1 MITPK
6 SGRRTRATW
15 SALFGVVPDHGLH
28 RRPSDVLRVIVGV
41 LVAAFG
47 VVAARNYSSFEQA
60 VHSAFAALPQIF
72 GQIFRIANGGGIVT
86 AVGVV
91 FVVALSSRRIRF
103 IGSLLVTAALAFGSA
118 ALLQTLV
125 NAPGAVEAAQKQLAS
140 YPEYPSIRLVTVA
153 AIFFVAG
160 PELTRPSRRLMM
172 FLLVLVSASSVSV
185 TDGYPAGIIGSLFLG
200 WALAALVHLAFG
212 SPDGAPDPDEVSADL
227 ATIGV
232 DVINLQP
239 SAFQAWGEKAYD
251 SPSDEK
257 HLRVVVIGRDATDG
271 QLLTKVA
278 RFVWFKDSGPTISFS
293 RQQQI
298 EHRAYY
304 LLLAERAGV
313 SAPRV
318 VTTATI
324 GARRDSV
331 LVMESLG
338 GPTLDQLP
346 SSSVTPE
353 LLQAAWKQLS
363 ELHNAGIAHGGIWSA
378 SFRKVSDDSV
388 AFTDLATANAR
399 PDSDELLADRVAL
412 LVASSQLATV
422 DVAVQAAFDSLG
434 PASLAECLTMMQL
447 SSLPR
452 VSRKSADGLKKLCKQ
467 LRDAVSTKTGIDPP
481 KLVEVRRVSPGA
493 IAVAAAT
500 ILGAYLL
507 IGQLAHVDWATIFDD
522 AQWSW
527 VVATAV
533 IAQVPILGMAMAKL
547 GSVEQQLPLRPVI
560 ALVIGTKF
568 TGLVGGGVT
577 TIALVVRF
585 FQKQGL
591 KPAIAVTAGLLNS
604 VASGFTQVLFLGG
617 AIIIGASSF
626 SLKRGGSDGS
636 LSGKLLIGAAVLA
649 LVTAVAFLVPGL
661 RHRLGGYLLPQL
673 RSARQN
679 LSAVLRDP
687 RKGAQLI
694 GGNMISQLFYAVA
707 LWAALHAYGE
717 SLGLVQLIVI
727 NSLASIL
734 GGIAPV
740 PGGIGVIE
748 AGLIGGFTAAG
759 IPDQQAIAATFTARM
774 FTSYLPPVF
783 GWLAIS
789 WMRKRDLV

>member
-1 MITPK
+1 MIIPK

-15 SALFGVVPDHGLH
+15 GALFGVVPDHGLH
-28 RRPSDVLRVIVGV
+28 RRPSDVLRVITGA
-41 LVAAFG
+41 LIAAFG

-60 VHSAFAALPQIF
+60 VHSAFEALPEIF
-72 GQIFRIANGGGIVT
+72 GKIFRIANGGGI
-86 AVGVV
+86 AVAIGVV
-91 FVVALSSRRIRF
+91 FIVALSSRRIRF
-103 IGSLLVTAALAFGSA
+103 IGSLIVTSALALGTT
-118 ALLQTLV
+118 ALLQHLV
-125 NAPGAVEAAQKQLAS
+125 NAPEAVDAARKQLSS
-140 YPEYPSIRLVTVA
+140 YPEYPSARLVAVA

-160 PELTRPSRRLMM
+160 PELTRPSRRLLM
-172 FLLVLVSASSVSV
+172 FLLVLVSASSLSV
-185 TDGYPAGIIGSLFLG
+185 TDGYPAGIVGSLFLG
-200 WALAALVHLAFG
+200 WSLAALVHLAFG
-212 SPDGAPDPDEVSADL
+212 SPDGAPDPGEVAVDL
-227 ATIGV
+227 ASIGITV
-232 DVINLQP
+232 GDLKS
-239 SAFQAWGEKAYD
+239 SALQAWGEKAYD
-251 SPSDEK
+251 GPSNGK
-257 HLRVVVIGRDATDG
+257 HLRIVVIGRDATDA

-278 RFVWFKDSGPTISFS
+278 RFVWFKDSGPTISLS

-298 EHRAYY
+298 EHRAYN

-313 SAPRV
+313 AAPRV
-318 VTTATI
+318 VATATI

-331 LVMESLG
+331 LVMESVG
-338 GPTLDQLP
+338 GPSLDQLP
-346 SSSVTPE
+346 SGSVTPT
-353 LLQAAWKQLS
+353 LLDAAWKQLS
-363 ELHNAGIAHGGIWSA
+363 ELHAAGIAHGGIWSA
-378 SFRKVSDDSV
+378 SFRRVADDEV
-388 AFTDLATANAR
+388 AFTDLATANAA
-399 PDSDELLADRVAL
+399 PETDELLADRVAL
-412 LVASSQLATV
+412 LVASSQLTSV
-422 DVAVQAAFDSLG
+422 DVAVQAAFNSLG
-434 PASLAECLTMMQL
+434 STQLGDCLTMMQL
-447 SSLPR
+447 ASLPR
-452 VSRKSADGLKKLCKQ
+452 VSRKSADGLRKLCSQ
-467 LRDAVSTKTGIDPP
+467 LRDVVCAKTGIEPP
-481 KLVEVRRVSPGA
+481 KLVEVRRVSPAA
-493 IAVAAAT
+493 IAVAGAT

-507 IGQLAHVDWATIFDD
+507 IGELAHVDWATIFDD
-522 AQWSW
+522 ARWSW
-527 VVATAV
+527 VIATAV
-533 IAQVPILGMAMAKL
+533 IAQIPILGMAMAKL
-547 GSVEQQLPLRPVI
+547 GSVNQQLPLRPVI

-591 KPAIAVTAGLLNS
+591 KPAIAVTSGLLNS

-617 AIIIGASSF
+617 AIVIGASSF
-626 SLKRGGSDGS
+626 SLKRGGSDSG

-649 LVTAVAFLVPGL
+649 LVSAVAFLVPGL
-661 RHRLGGYLLPQL
+661 RHRLGGYLIPQI
-673 RSARQN
+673 RSAKEN

-694 GGNMISQLFYAVA
+694 GGNVIAQLFYAVA

-774 FTSYLPPVF
+774 FTAYLPPVF
-783 GWLAIS
+783 GWMAIS